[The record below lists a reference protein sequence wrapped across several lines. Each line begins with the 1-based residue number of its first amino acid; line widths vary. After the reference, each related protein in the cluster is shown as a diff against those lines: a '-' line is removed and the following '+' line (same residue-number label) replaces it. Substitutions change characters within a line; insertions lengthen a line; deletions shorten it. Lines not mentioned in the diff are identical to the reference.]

1 MKAPHEHGI
10 LSRRSL
16 HDRQAAMR
24 ITVQFSSLFRT
35 LAGVEREVL
44 DVAEGTTIGGLSGI
58 LVQKYQNLP
67 LTSDKTYFIING
79 RVSTRNQVLAEGD
92 QVQIF
97 QLLAGG

>member
-1 MKAPHEHGI
+1 MVFG
-10 LSRRSL
+10 RSL
-16 HDRQAAMR
+16 HDKQAAMR

-44 DVAEGTTIGGLSGI
+44 DVAEGTTIDRLSSI

-67 LTSDKTYFIING
+67 LESGKTYFMINHQ
-79 RVSTRNQVLAEGD
+79 VSTRNQVLAEGD
-92 QVQIF
+92 QVRIF

>member
-1 MKAPHEHGI
+1 MVFG
-10 LSRRSL
+10 RSL
-16 HDRQAAMR
+16 HDKQDAMR

-44 DVAEGTTIGGLSGI
+44 DVAEGTTIDRLSSI

-67 LTSDKTYFIING
+67 LESGKTYFMING
-79 RVSTRNQVLAEGD
+79 QFSRRNQVLAEGN
-92 QVQIF
+92 QVRIF